1 MKSSILLLLLALL
14 LANCGEDPR
23 YVDTTSDQDST
34 DTAID
39 TLVSD
44 VSWEED
50 LGEEDYSYE
59 ESSSSSSS
67 YRSSSSSSEY
77 SSSSGG
83 AAGGA
88 ADNDADV
95 VKYQN
100 YEREGNSP
108 SDFATALIY
117 PAIRMVYSDNFAK
130 PRAKVTNAT
139 KEGDR
144 HSIEVSITWKDHW
157 VPKYRIDGTLMVNA
171 DGSDAKFVITDKNVD
186 AEALELTED
195 DFKSELLLPAL

>member
-1 MKSSILLLLLALL
+1 MKSSILLLLAALL
-14 LANCGEDPR
+14 LASCGEDPR
-23 YVDTTSDQDST
+23 YADTTSDQDST
-34 DTAID
+34 ETAID
-39 TLVSD
+39 TLISD

-50 LGEEDYSYE
+50 LGEEEYE
-59 ESSSSSSS
+59 KSSSSSSS
-67 YRSSSSSSEY
+67 SSSNSSSSEY

-88 ADNDADV
+88 ADNNTDV

-100 YEREGNSP
+100 YKREGDNP

-117 PAIRMVYSDNFAK
+117 PAIRMVYSDNFAQ
-130 PRAKVTNAT
+130 PRAKVINTT
-139 KEGDR
+139 KEGNK
-144 HSIEVSITWKDHW
+144 HTIELSITWKDHW

-171 DGSDAKFVITDKNVD
+171 DGSDAQFVITDKNVD

-195 DFKSELLLPAL
+195 KFQSELTLPAL